1 MTGRRLLRQEHRPPV
16 HAATR
21 TRTDDIV
28 VHVEEDALILLHE
41 VQLRLAIAAPRL
53 PKTPNAGGLGAGT
66 HRTHAAFYLARM
78 LFTIRP
84 RPAFSRKRL

>member
-28 VHVEEDALILLHE
+28 VHVEEDALILLHK

-53 PKTPNAGGLGAGT
+53 PKTPNAGALGGGDSS
-66 HRTHAAFYLARM
+66 RTRRVLPRM
-78 LFTIRP
+78 LFTIVKEAGLP
-84 RPAFSRKRL
+84 